1 MSESSKEQ
9 EQQQRDS
16 AEMSATADDQ
26 AGQQGAQQGS
36 RESEASGGQQPTA
49 REKEENQTGDEAAY
63 GFTGPDIST
72 YEEVDRKELIAALAE
87 RDRYIQEM
95 EQEIDSLKESNLRK
109 TAEMDNFR
117 KRVQRDRAQI
127 YESAKANA
135 LEDFLSVN
143 DDLRRTLKAAD
154 DLEVPDTF
162 MDGVTLVADKFEEV
176 LRKHGVER
184 IDQEMVPFDVDLHD
198 AMMRRKP
205 EDEDI
210 DSDMVLQVIENGY
223 RIGDRTIRHA
233 KVIVSE

>member
-1 MSESSKEQ
+1 MSESNKEQ
-9 EQQQRDS
+9 EQHQGDS
-16 AEMSATADDQ
+16 VEMSATAEDQ
-26 AGQQGAQQGS
+26 AGQQGGRDA
-36 RESEASGGQQPTA
+36 ESSGGRQAA
-49 REKEENQTGDEAAY
+49 REEDTNKDGGETPTGFA
-63 GFTGPDIST
+63 GPDIST

-154 DLEVPDTF
+154 DLQVPDTF

-184 IDQEMVPFDVDLHD
+184 IDEEMVPFDVDLHD
-198 AMMRRKP
+198 AMMRQKP